1 MPHYN
6 KQYSEKCMKY
16 FNFNKRLNDVISK
29 CIHATQLKCMLTS
42 RVYPKQKKTVCL
54 RRGCCV
60 AVKDA
65 GKSTQYKK

>member
-42 RVYPKQKKTVCL
+42 
-54 RRGCCV
+54 
-60 AVKDA
+60 
-65 GKSTQYKK
+65 